1 ETAITRWSG
10 AFGYGTRR
18 TFKTLTRLLA
28 LTMTGPGGLDEG
40 HTRPPDQVTDVT
52 VRAVQTPAVTS
63 ESYLMGAARTRTMQS
78 KCSQFSTA
86 SGLVSRWAFLHD
98 SDPTARAEAALAGT
112 VFTAEAI
119 NGHTLAVR
127 GPFVAREGKQILLLP
142 HQSIASRD
150 TLKHAATVAAI
161 DTARDGATTLILSEG
176 TRLVLAPGQ
185 THQFMAAPFMPSS
198 TGRPGTRWTSP
209 ETAEKVPGRRVPLEI
224 ALAGAPTRM
233 NRHD

>member
-1 ETAITRWSG
+1 DITSWSG
-10 AFGYGTRR
+10 AFGHGTRR
-18 TFKTLTRLLA
+18 TFTA
-28 LTMTGPGGLDEG
+28 LTGLLRLAMTGPGGLSQDNP
-40 HTRPPDQVTDVT
+40 HLPQHVQDVAVRQV
-52 VRAVQTPAVTS
+52 QKPAVTS
-63 ESYLMGAARTRTMQS
+63 ESYLMGAARTRS
-78 KCSQFSTA
+78 LEGKCSQFSTA
-86 SGLVSRWAFLHD
+86 SGLVSRWAFLTD
-98 SDPTARAEAALAGT
+98 SDPIARAEAALDGA
-112 VFTAEAI
+112 VFTAEA
-119 NGHTLAVR
+119 TSRYALEVR

-224 ALAGAPTRM
+224 ALAGAPTR
-233 NRHD
+233 